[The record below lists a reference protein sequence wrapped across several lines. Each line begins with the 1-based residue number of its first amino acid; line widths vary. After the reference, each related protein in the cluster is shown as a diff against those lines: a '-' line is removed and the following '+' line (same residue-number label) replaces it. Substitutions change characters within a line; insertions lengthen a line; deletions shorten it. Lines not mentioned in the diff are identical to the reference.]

1 MKTMNTQ
8 ISRRFFMRGSGV
20 ALALPFLDSML
31 PKRGLGADAN
41 VKGAVPRRMVC
52 ICTNY
57 GLYGPALFPENSG
70 RDYTLSPYL
79 EILKEH
85 RNDFTLFSG
94 ISHPNQAGACGHSSE
109 MTWLT
114 SASSPGL
121 SGFRNTISVDQ
132 LVAEKTG
139 FETRYPSLVLGTG
152 SAGINSISY
161 TRSGVMIPAESKPS
175 KVFAKLFLNGTPDEI
190 KGQMQKLQEGR
201 SIMDSVQGQAKTF
214 GRRVGTADRA
224 KLDEYYTSVREMEL
238 RFAKAEEWVKK
249 TKPTVDAALP
259 KDITDERDLIGRLR
273 LLLDLVPLAVQTDS
287 TRLFTIMVQGLPS
300 APLVP
305 GVSIDHHG
313 LSHHGKEPGKVEQL
327 RRIEEAQFAAVRD
340 LIAALAKKEEA
351 GRRLLDSTMV
361 MFGSNLG
368 NANSHEPT
376 NLNIVLA
383 GGGFKHAGHVAF
395 DQKNNTPLSNL
406 FVTMLQ
412 RMNIETDR
420 FGSSRGTISLG
431 QG

>member
-1 MKTMNTQ
+1 MNTQ
-8 ISRRFFMRGSGV
+8 VSRRAFLRGSGV
-20 ALALPFLDSML
+20 ALALPFLDLML
-31 PKRGLGADAN
+31 PTRGLGADATG
-41 VKGAVPRRMVC
+41 KGGVPRRMVC
-52 ICTNY
+52 ICNAY
-57 GLYGPALFPENSG
+57 GLYGPSLLPETSG

-94 ISHPNQAGACGHSSE
+94 ISHPDQAGADGHASE
-109 MTWLT
+109 VTWLT
-114 SASSPGL
+114 SVAWPGL

-132 LVAEKTG
+132 LVAEKIG
-139 FETRYPSLVLGTG
+139 FETRYPSLVLGTYG
-152 SAGINSISY
+152 DSSISY
-161 TRSGVMIPAESKPS
+161 TRSGVMIPAETKPS
-175 KVFAKLFLNGTPDEI
+175 TVFARLFLKGTPDEI

-201 SIMDSVQGQAKTF
+201 SIMDTVQEQAKTF

-238 RFAKAEEWVKK
+238 RFAKAQEWVQ
-249 TKPTVDAALP
+249 TPKPTVDAEPP
-259 KDITDERDLIGRLR
+259 KDIDDDRDMIGRLR

-287 TRLFTIMVQGLPS
+287 TRLFTIKVNGLS
-300 APLVP
+300 TAPLVP
-305 GVSIDHHG
+305 GVSFDHHG

-351 GRRLLDSTMV
+351 GTRLLDSTMV

-420 FGSSRGTISLG
+420 FGSSKGTVSLG
-431 QG
+431 EG

>member
-1 MKTMNTQ
+1 MNTQ

-41 VKGAVPRRMVC
+41 VKGVVPRRMVC

-57 GLYGPALFPENSG
+57 GLYGPALFPENTG

-114 SASSPGL
+114 SAASPGL

-249 TKPTVDAALP
+249 TKPTVDAAQP

-300 APLVP
+300 APLLP

-420 FGSSRGTISLG
+420 FGSSRGAVSLG

>member
-1 MKTMNTQ
+1 MNPQ
-8 ISRRFFMRGSGV
+8 ISRRTFLRSSGV

-41 VKGAVPRRMVC
+41 VKGGVPRRMVC

-57 GLYGPALFPENSG
+57 GLYGPALFPENTG
-70 RDYTLSPYL
+70 RNYTLSPYL

-114 SASSPGL
+114 SAAKPGL

-249 TKPTVDAALP
+249 PKPTVDAAQP

-287 TRLFTIMVQGLPS
+287 TRLFTLMVQGLPS

-420 FGSSRGTISLG
+420 FGSSKGTISLG

>member
-1 MKTMNTQ
+1 
-8 ISRRFFMRGSGV
+8 
-20 ALALPFLDSML
+20 
-31 PKRGLGADAN
+31 
-41 VKGAVPRRMVC
+41 
-52 ICTNY
+52 
-57 GLYGPALFPENSG
+57 
-70 RDYTLSPYL
+70 
-79 EILKEH
+79 
-85 RNDFTLFSG
+85 
-94 ISHPNQAGACGHSSE
+94 
-109 MTWLT
+109 
-114 SASSPGL
+114 
-121 SGFRNTISVDQ
+121 
-132 LVAEKTG
+132 
-139 FETRYPSLVLGTG
+139 
-152 SAGINSISY
+152 
-161 TRSGVMIPAESKPS
+161 
-175 KVFAKLFLNGTPDEI
+175 
-190 KGQMQKLQEGR
+190 
-201 SIMDSVQGQAKTF
+201 
-214 GRRVGTADRA
+214 
-224 KLDEYYTSVREMEL
+224 MEL

-249 TKPTVDAALP
+249 TKPTVDAAQP

-420 FGSSRGTISLG
+420 FGSSKGTISLG

>member
-1 MKTMNTQ
+1 MNTQ

-41 VKGAVPRRMVC
+41 VKGVVPRRMVC

-57 GLYGPALFPENSG
+57 GLYGPALFPENTG

-114 SASSPGL
+114 SAASPGL

-249 TKPTVDAALP
+249 TKPTVDAAQP

-300 APLVP
+300 APLLP

-340 LIAALAKKEEA
+340 LITALAKKEEA

-420 FGSSRGTISLG
+420 FGNSKGTISLG
-431 QG
+431 

>member
-1 MKTMNTQ
+1 MNPQ
-8 ISRRFFMRGSGV
+8 ISRRTFLRSSGV

-41 VKGAVPRRMVC
+41 VKGVVPRRMVC

-57 GLYGPALFPENSG
+57 GLYGPALFPENTG
-70 RDYTLSPYL
+70 RNYTLSPYL

-114 SASSPGL
+114 SAANPGL

-161 TRSGVMIPAESKPS
+161 TRSGVMIPADSKPS

-249 TKPTVDAALP
+249 TKPTVDAAQP

-420 FGSSRGTISLG
+420 FGSSKGTVSLG
-431 QG
+431 

>member
-1 MKTMNTQ
+1 MNTQ
-8 ISRRFFMRGSGV
+8 ISRRAFLRGSGV
-20 ALALPFLDSML
+20 ALGLPFLDSML
-31 PKRGLGADAN
+31 PTHGLGADAN
-41 VKGAVPRRMVC
+41 VKGGVPRRMVC

-57 GLYGPALFPENSG
+57 GLYGPALFPENTG

-114 SASSPGL
+114 SAGSPGL
-121 SGFRNTISVDQ
+121 SGFRNTVSVDQ
-132 LVAEKTG
+132 LVAEKIG

-190 KGQMQKLQEGR
+190 KGQMQKLHEGR

-238 RFAKAEEWVKK
+238 RFAKAEEWLQ
-249 TKPTVDAALP
+249 TPKPAVDAAPP
-259 KDITDERDLIGRLR
+259 KDITDERDMIGRLR

-287 TRLFTIMVQGLPS
+287 TRLFTIMVQGRPD

-305 GVSIDHHG
+305 GVSFDHHG
-313 LSHHGKEPGKVEQL
+313 LSHHGKEPGKIAQL
-327 RRIEEAQFAAVRD
+327 RRIEEAEFAAVRD

-376 NLNIVLA
+376 NLGIVLA

-395 DQKNNTPLSNL
+395 DRVNNTPLSNL

-420 FGSSRGTISLG
+420 FGSSRGTVSLG
-431 QG
+431 EG

>member
-1 MKTMNTQ
+1 MNTQ

-41 VKGAVPRRMVC
+41 VKGGVPRRMVC

-57 GLYGPALFPENSG
+57 GLYGPALFPENTG
-70 RDYTLSPYL
+70 RNYTLSPYL

-114 SASSPGL
+114 SAANPGL

-249 TKPTVDAALP
+249 TKPTVDAAQP

-300 APLVP
+300 APLLP

-420 FGSSRGTISLG
+420 FGSSKGTVSLG
-431 QG
+431 

>member
-1 MKTMNTQ
+1 MNTQ
-8 ISRRFFMRGSGV
+8 ISRRAFLRGSGV
-20 ALALPFLDSML
+20 ALALPFLESML
-31 PKRGLGADAN
+31 PTRGLGADAN
-41 VKGAVPRRMVC
+41 VKGGVPRRMVC
-52 ICTNY
+52 ICNAY
-57 GLYGPALFPENSG
+57 GLYGPALLPENTG
-70 RDYTLSPYL
+70 PNYTLSPYL

-85 RNDFTLFSG
+85 RHDFTLFSG
-94 ISHPNQAGACGHSSE
+94 ISHPNQAGADGHSSE

-114 SASSPGL
+114 SVAWPGL
-121 SGFRNTISVDQ
+121 SGFRNTVSLDQ
-132 LVAEKTG
+132 LVAEKIGT
-139 FETRYPSLVLGTG
+139 ETRYPSLVLSTYGE
-152 SAGINSISY
+152 SSISY
-161 TRSGVMIPAESKPS
+161 TRSGVMIPAETKPS
-175 KVFAKLFLNGTPDEI
+175 TVFTKLFLKGTPDEI
-190 KGQMQKLQEGR
+190 KGQMQKLHEGR
-201 SIMDSVQGQAKTF
+201 SIMDSVLGQAKTF
-214 GRRVGTADRA
+214 GSRVGTADRA
-224 KLDEYYTSVREMEL
+224 KLDEYYASVREMEL
-238 RFAKAEEWVKK
+238 RFAKAEEWVQ
-249 TKPTVDAALP
+249 TPKPTVDAAP
-259 KDITDERDLIGRLR
+259 PQDITDDRDMIGRLR

-287 TRLFTIMVQGLPS
+287 TRLFTIKVNGLS
-300 APLVP
+300 TAPLVP
-305 GVSIDHHG
+305 GVSFDHHG
-313 LSHHGKEPGKVEQL
+313 LSHHGREPGKVDQL

-420 FGSSRGTISLG
+420 FGSSRGTVSLG
-431 QG
+431 EG

>member
-1 MKTMNTQ
+1 MNPQ
-8 ISRRFFMRGSGV
+8 ISRRTFLRSSGV

-41 VKGAVPRRMVC
+41 VKGGVPRRMVC

-57 GLYGPALFPENSG
+57 GLYGPALFPENTG
-70 RDYTLSPYL
+70 RNYTLSPYL

-114 SASSPGL
+114 SAANPGL

-249 TKPTVDAALP
+249 TKPTVDAAQP

-361 MFGSNLG
+361 LFGSNLG

-420 FGSSRGTISLG
+420 FGSSKGTVSLG
-431 QG
+431 